1 MLHLMLLKRKE
12 KTKEINMLLTEYR
25 PFQVDKMLV
34 EQSINENKPL
44 VVKGVIQR
52 AESKNQNGRIYPKEI
67 LMREIKKY
75 VAGPVRERRALG
87 ELDHPDSSVI
97 NLQNVSHNVT
107 KIKMVGDDVYGEVE
121 ILSTPAGN
129 ILKELFRNGI
139 TVGISSRGMGSVQES
154 GNGTVEVQDDFE
166 LLCWDFVSTPSTHGA
181 FMKPAGRAIQELQE
195 GKIQIPEYKYTNVNN
210 IIRDIICDNTGMC
223 KC

>member
-1 MLHLMLLKRKE
+1 
-12 KTKEINMLLTEYR
+12 MLLTEYR
-25 PFQVDKMLV
+25 PFHVDRQLAEATLK
-34 EQSINENKPL
+34 ENRPL
-44 VVKGVIQR
+44 TVKGVIQR
-52 AESKNQNGRIYPKEI
+52 AEAKNQNGRIYPKEI
-67 LMREIKKY
+67 LEREINKY
-75 VAGPVRERRALG
+75 IEGPVKEKRALG
-87 ELDHPDSSVI
+87 ELDHPESSVI
-97 NLQNVSHNVT
+97 NLQNVSHNVI
-107 KIKMVGDDVYGEVE
+107 KVKMVGDDVYGEVE

-166 LLCWDFVSTPSTHGA
+166 LLCFDFVSTPSTHGA
-181 FMKPAGRAIQELQE
+181 FMKPAGRALQELQE
-195 GKIQIPEYKYTNVNN
+195 GKIQVPEYKYTNVNN